1 MHIILKIYLIK
12 DSFSKL
18 ILLRRFFY
26 FSIIF
31 IVVLNKKL
39 LQPDKFSNE
48 YDTIIIEVIKGEV
61 TMLFLLI
68 LIILLSIYIIKS
80 QNIKNAI
87 KKDIEKIIPD
97 NQHNKPQSEQHNNYN
112 REISRKKPVYEPNQ
126 DKQSQQTDTK
136 AKDIITEIK
145 TIFLNIVGALK
156 SDYYKLK
163 NSIKEYFKEIS
174 VGKDV
179 KHVEKTVY
187 NGPQYNQQYQHN
199 NNPSQCRSK
208 WEEIEDKIMSVST
221 YILAAIISL
230 CGSMIGN
237 ASLYYFIP
245 EIVINSQSPYEV
257 LYNTFIYGK
266 SYEYAINEASNQ
278 IINFIYGI
286 GIVASIVTLILSGY
300 FYIKNKDDTH
310 KKRFLIV
317 IIVVFNVFLGTFISN
332 EILYSEMGL

>member
-1 MHIILKIYLIK
+1 MIEP
-12 DSFSKL
+12 
-18 ILLRRFFY
+18 
-26 FSIIF
+26 
-31 IVVLNKKL
+31 NKGGV
-39 LQPDKFSNE
+39 NM
-48 YDTIIIEVIKGEV
+48 T
-61 TMLFLLI
+61 FLLI
-68 LIILLSIYIIKS
+68 LIILIASIYIIKS
-80 QNIKNAI
+80 QNIKAAI

-97 NQHNKPQSEQHNNYN
+97 NQHNKPQGEQHYNYN
-112 REISRKKPVYEPNQ
+112 RKISRKKPPYEPNQ
-126 DKQSQQTDTK
+126 DKQNSQPDIN

-145 TIFLNIVGALK
+145 TIFLNIVVALK

-257 LYNTFIYGK
+257 LYNTFMYGK

-286 GIVASIVTLILSGY
+286 VIVTSIVTLILSGY
-300 FYIKNKDDTH
+300 FYMKNKDDAH

-317 IIVVFNVFLGTFISN
+317 IIVVFNVFLGMFISN

>member
-1 MHIILKIYLIK
+1 MIEP
-12 DSFSKL
+12 
-18 ILLRRFFY
+18 
-26 FSIIF
+26 
-31 IVVLNKKL
+31 NKGGV
-39 LQPDKFSNE
+39 NM
-48 YDTIIIEVIKGEV
+48 T
-61 TMLFLLI
+61 FLLI
-68 LIILLSIYIIKS
+68 LIILIASIYIIKS
-80 QNIKNAI
+80 QNIKGAI

-97 NQHNKPQSEQHNNYN
+97 NQHNKPQGEQHYNYN
-112 REISRKKPVYEPNQ
+112 RKISRKKPPYEPNQ
-126 DKQSQQTDTK
+126 DKQNSQPDIN

-145 TIFLNIVGALK
+145 TIFLNIVAALK

-257 LYNTFIYGK
+257 LYNTFMYGK

-286 GIVASIVTLILSGY
+286 VIVASIVTLILSGY
-300 FYIKNKDDTH
+300 FYIKNKDDAH

-317 IIVVFNVFLGTFISN
+317 IIVVFNVFLGMFISN

>member
-1 MHIILKIYLIK
+1 MIEP
-12 DSFSKL
+12 
-18 ILLRRFFY
+18 
-26 FSIIF
+26 
-31 IVVLNKKL
+31 NKGGV
-39 LQPDKFSNE
+39 NM
-48 YDTIIIEVIKGEV
+48 T
-61 TMLFLLI
+61 FLLI
-68 LIILLSIYIIKS
+68 LIILIASIYIIKS
-80 QNIKNAI
+80 QNIKAAI

-97 NQHNKPQSEQHNNYN
+97 NQHNKPQGEQHYNYN
-112 REISRKKPVYEPNQ
+112 RKISRKKPPYEPNQ
-126 DKQSQQTDTK
+126 DKQNSQPDIN

-145 TIFLNIVGALK
+145 TIFLNIVAALK

-257 LYNTFIYGK
+257 LYNTFMYGK

-286 GIVASIVTLILSGY
+286 VIVASIVTLILSGY
-300 FYIKNKDDTH
+300 FYIKNKDDAH

-317 IIVVFNVFLGTFISN
+317 IIVVFNVFLGMFISN

>member
-1 MHIILKIYLIK
+1 M
-12 DSFSKL
+12 
-18 ILLRRFFY
+18 
-26 FSIIF
+26 
-31 IVVLNKKL
+31 
-39 LQPDKFSNE
+39 
-48 YDTIIIEVIKGEV
+48 T
-61 TMLFLLI
+61 FLLI
-68 LIILLSIYIIKS
+68 LIILIASIYIIKS
-80 QNIKNAI
+80 QNIKAAI

-97 NQHNKPQSEQHNNYN
+97 NQHNKPKSEQHYNYN
-112 REISRKKPVYEPNQ
+112 QKISRKKPVYEPNQ
-126 DKQSQQTDTK
+126 DKQNSQPDIN

-145 TIFLNIVGALK
+145 TIFLNIVAALK
-156 SDYYKLK
+156 TDYYKLK

-174 VGKDV
+174 VKKDV

-199 NNPSQCRSK
+199 NNPSHCRSK
-208 WEEIEDKIMSVST
+208 WEEVEDKILSVST

-286 GIVASIVTLILSGY
+286 VIVASIVTLILSGY
-300 FYIKNKDDTH
+300 FYIKNKDDAH

-317 IIVVFNVFLGTFISN
+317 IIVVFNVFLGMFISN

>member
-1 MHIILKIYLIK
+1 M
-12 DSFSKL
+12 
-18 ILLRRFFY
+18 
-26 FSIIF
+26 
-31 IVVLNKKL
+31 
-39 LQPDKFSNE
+39 
-48 YDTIIIEVIKGEV
+48 T
-61 TMLFLLI
+61 FLLI
-68 LIILLSIYIIKS
+68 LIILIASIYIIKS
-80 QNIKNAI
+80 QNIKAAI

-112 REISRKKPVYEPNQ
+112 RKISRKKPVYEPNQ
-126 DKQSQQTDTK
+126 DKQSQQTDIN

-145 TIFLNIVGALK
+145 TIFLNIVAALK

-179 KHVEKTVY
+179 KHVKKTVY

-199 NNPSQCRSK
+199 NEPSQCRSK

-237 ASLYYFIP
+237 ASFYYFIP

-266 SYEYAINEASNQ
+266 SYEYAINEESNQ

-286 GIVASIVTLILSGY
+286 VIVASIVTLILSGY
-300 FYIKNKDDTH
+300 FYIKNKDDAH

-317 IIVVFNVFLGTFISN
+317 IIVVFNVFLGMFISN

>member
-1 MHIILKIYLIK
+1 M
-12 DSFSKL
+12 
-18 ILLRRFFY
+18 
-26 FSIIF
+26 
-31 IVVLNKKL
+31 
-39 LQPDKFSNE
+39 
-48 YDTIIIEVIKGEV
+48 T
-61 TMLFLLI
+61 FLLI
-68 LIILLSIYIIKS
+68 LIILIASIYIIKS
-80 QNIKNAI
+80 QNIKAAI

-97 NQHNKPQSEQHNNYN
+97 NQHNKPQGEQHYNYN
-112 REISRKKPVYEPNQ
+112 REISRKKPAYEPNQ
-126 DKQSQQTDTK
+126 DKQNSQTDINTK
-136 AKDIITEIK
+136 DTTTEIK
-145 TIFLNIVGALK
+145 TIFLNIVDTLK
-156 SDYYKLK
+156 NYYYKLK
-163 NSIKEYFKEIS
+163 NSLKEYLKEIS
-174 VGKDV
+174 IENDVEDDV
-179 KHVEKTVY
+179 KHVEKPVY
-187 NGPQYNQQYQHN
+187 NVPQYNQQYQHN

-257 LYNTFIYGK
+257 LYNTFMYGK

-286 GIVASIVTLILSGY
+286 VIVASIVTLILSGY
-300 FYIKNKDDTH
+300 FYIKNKDDAH

-317 IIVVFNVFLGTFISN
+317 IIVVFNVFLGMFISN

>member
-1 MHIILKIYLIK
+1 M
-12 DSFSKL
+12 
-18 ILLRRFFY
+18 
-26 FSIIF
+26 
-31 IVVLNKKL
+31 
-39 LQPDKFSNE
+39 
-48 YDTIIIEVIKGEV
+48 T
-61 TMLFLLI
+61 FLLI
-68 LIILLSIYIIKS
+68 LIILIASIYIIKS
-80 QNIKNAI
+80 QNIKAAI

-97 NQHNKPQSEQHNNYN
+97 NQYNKPQGEQHYNYN
-112 REISRKKPVYEPNQ
+112 RKISRKKPPYEPNQ
-126 DKQSQQTDTK
+126 DKQNSQPDIN

-145 TIFLNIVGALK
+145 TIFLNIVDALK
-156 SDYYKLK
+156 TDYYKLK
-163 NSIKEYFKEIS
+163 NSIKEYFKGIS
-174 VGKDV
+174 VEKDV

-187 NGPQYNQQYQHN
+187 NGPQYNQQYEHNN

-286 GIVASIVTLILSGY
+286 VIVASIVTLILSGY
-300 FYIKNKDDTH
+300 FYIKNKDDAH

-317 IIVVFNVFLGTFISN
+317 IIVVFNVFLGMFISN

>member
-1 MHIILKIYLIK
+1 M
-12 DSFSKL
+12 
-18 ILLRRFFY
+18 
-26 FSIIF
+26 
-31 IVVLNKKL
+31 
-39 LQPDKFSNE
+39 
-48 YDTIIIEVIKGEV
+48 T
-61 TMLFLLI
+61 FLLI
-68 LIILLSIYIIKS
+68 LIILIASIYIIKS
-80 QNIKNAI
+80 QNIKAAI

-97 NQHNKPQSEQHNNYN
+97 NRYDKPQGEQHNNYN
-112 REISRKKPVYEPNQ
+112 RKISRKKPVYEPNQ
-126 DKQSQQTDTK
+126 DKQNSQTDIN

-156 SDYYKLK
+156 TDYYKLK

-208 WEEIEDKIMSVST
+208 WEEVEDKIMSVST

-286 GIVASIVTLILSGY
+286 VIVASIVTLILSGY
-300 FYIKNKDDTH
+300 SYMKNKDDAH

-317 IIVVFNVFLGTFISN
+317 IIVVFNVFLGMFISN
-332 EILYSEMGL
+332 EILYSEMGALKR

>member
-1 MHIILKIYLIK
+1 MPLLI
-12 DSFSKL
+12 
-18 ILLRRFFY
+18 
-26 FSIIF
+26 
-31 IVVLNKKL
+31 
-39 LQPDKFSNE
+39 
-48 YDTIIIEVIKGEV
+48 
-61 TMLFLLI
+61 I

-80 QNIKNAI
+80 QNIKAAI

-112 REISRKKPVYEPNQ
+112 RKISRKKPVYEPNQ
-126 DKQSQQTDTK
+126 DKQNSQPDIN

-145 TIFLNIVGALK
+145 TIFLNIVAALK

-163 NSIKEYFKEIS
+163 NSIKEYFKGIS

-187 NGPQYNQQYQHN
+187 NGPQYNQQYEHN

-286 GIVASIVTLILSGY
+286 GIVASIATLILSGY

>member
-1 MHIILKIYLIK
+1 M
-12 DSFSKL
+12 
-18 ILLRRFFY
+18 
-26 FSIIF
+26 
-31 IVVLNKKL
+31 
-39 LQPDKFSNE
+39 
-48 YDTIIIEVIKGEV
+48 T
-61 TMLFLLI
+61 FLLI
-68 LIILLSIYIIKS
+68 LIILIASIYIIKS
-80 QNIKNAI
+80 QNIKAAI

-97 NQHNKPQSEQHNNYN
+97 NQYNKPQGEQHYNYN
-112 REISRKKPVYEPNQ
+112 RKISRKKPAYEPNQ
-126 DKQSQQTDTK
+126 DKQNSQTDINTK
-136 AKDIITEIK
+136 DTITEIK
-145 TIFLNIVGALK
+145 TIFLNIVAALN

-187 NGPQYNQQYQHN
+187 NGPQYNQQYEHN

-257 LYNTFIYGK
+257 LYNTFMYGK

-286 GIVASIVTLILSGY
+286 VIVASIVTLILSGY
-300 FYIKNKDDTH
+300 FYIKNKDDAH

-317 IIVVFNVFLGTFISN
+317 IIVVFNVFLGMFISN

>member
-1 MHIILKIYLIK
+1 
-12 DSFSKL
+12 
-18 ILLRRFFY
+18 
-26 FSIIF
+26 
-31 IVVLNKKL
+31 
-39 LQPDKFSNE
+39 
-48 YDTIIIEVIKGEV
+48 
-61 TMLFLLI
+61 MLFLLI

>member
-1 MHIILKIYLIK
+1 M
-12 DSFSKL
+12 
-18 ILLRRFFY
+18 
-26 FSIIF
+26 
-31 IVVLNKKL
+31 
-39 LQPDKFSNE
+39 
-48 YDTIIIEVIKGEV
+48 T
-61 TMLFLLI
+61 FLLI
-68 LIILLSIYIIKS
+68 LIILIASIYIIKS
-80 QNIKNAI
+80 QNIKAAI

-97 NQHNKPQSEQHNNYN
+97 NQYNKPQGEQHYNYN
-112 REISRKKPVYEPNQ
+112 REISRKKPTYEPNQ
-126 DKQSQQTDTK
+126 DKQNSQTDINTK
-136 AKDIITEIK
+136 DTITEIK
-145 TIFLNIVGALK
+145 TIFLNIVAALK
-156 SDYYKLK
+156 TDYYKLK

-208 WEEIEDKIMSVST
+208 WEEVEDKIMSVST

-257 LYNTFIYGK
+257 LYNSFMYGK
-266 SYEYAINEASNQ
+266 GYEYAINETSNQ

-286 GIVASIVTLILSGY
+286 VIVASIVTLILSGY
-300 FYIKNKDDTH
+300 FYIKNKDDAH

-317 IIVVFNVFLGTFISN
+317 IIVVFNIFLGTFIFN
-332 EILYSEMGL
+332 DIL

>member
-1 MHIILKIYLIK
+1 MIEP
-12 DSFSKL
+12 
-18 ILLRRFFY
+18 
-26 FSIIF
+26 
-31 IVVLNKKL
+31 NKGGV
-39 LQPDKFSNE
+39 NM
-48 YDTIIIEVIKGEV
+48 T
-61 TMLFLLI
+61 FLLI
-68 LIILLSIYIIKS
+68 LIILIASIYIIKS
-80 QNIKNAI
+80 QNIKAAI

-97 NQHNKPQSEQHNNYN
+97 NQHNKPQGEQHYNYN
-112 REISRKKPVYEPNQ
+112 RKISRKKPPYEPNQ
-126 DKQSQQTDTK
+126 DKQNSQPDIN

-145 TIFLNIVGALK
+145 TIFLNIVVALK

-257 LYNTFIYGK
+257 LYNTFMYGK

-286 GIVASIVTLILSGY
+286 VIVTSIVTLILSGY
-300 FYIKNKDDTH
+300 SYMKNKDDAH

-317 IIVVFNVFLGTFISN
+317 IIVVFNVFLGMFISN

>member
-1 MHIILKIYLIK
+1 M
-12 DSFSKL
+12 
-18 ILLRRFFY
+18 
-26 FSIIF
+26 
-31 IVVLNKKL
+31 
-39 LQPDKFSNE
+39 
-48 YDTIIIEVIKGEV
+48 T
-61 TMLFLLI
+61 FLLI
-68 LIILLSIYIIKS
+68 LIILIASIYIIKS
-80 QNIKNAI
+80 QNIKAAI

-112 REISRKKPVYEPNQ
+112 RKISRKKPVYEPNQ
-126 DKQSQQTDTK
+126 DKQNSQTDIN

-145 TIFLNIVGALK
+145 IIFLNIVAALK

-179 KHVEKTVY
+179 KSDIKHVEKTVY

-257 LYNTFIYGK
+257 LYNTFMYGK

-286 GIVASIVTLILSGY
+286 VIVASIVTLILSGY
-300 FYIKNKDDTH
+300 FYIKNKDDAH

-317 IIVVFNVFLGTFISN
+317 IIVVFNVFLGMFISN

>member
-1 MHIILKIYLIK
+1 M
-12 DSFSKL
+12 
-18 ILLRRFFY
+18 
-26 FSIIF
+26 
-31 IVVLNKKL
+31 
-39 LQPDKFSNE
+39 
-48 YDTIIIEVIKGEV
+48 T
-61 TMLFLLI
+61 FLLI
-68 LIILLSIYIIKS
+68 LIIVIALIYIIKS
-80 QNIKNAI
+80 KNIKAAI

-97 NQHNKPQSEQHNNYN
+97 NQHDKPQVEQHYNYN
-112 REISRKKPVYEPNQ
+112 RKISRKKPQYEPNQ
-126 DKQSQQTDTK
+126 DKQSQQTDIN

-145 TIFLNIVGALK
+145 TIFLNIVDALK
-156 SDYYKLK
+156 TDYYKLK
-163 NSIKEYFKEIS
+163 NSIKEYFKGIS

-257 LYNTFIYGK
+257 LYNIFIYGK

-286 GIVASIVTLILSGY
+286 VIVASIVTLILFGY
-300 FYIKNKDDTH
+300 FYIKNKDDAH

-317 IIVVFNVFLGTFISN
+317 IIVVFNVFLGMFISN

>member
-1 MHIILKIYLIK
+1 M
-12 DSFSKL
+12 
-18 ILLRRFFY
+18 
-26 FSIIF
+26 
-31 IVVLNKKL
+31 
-39 LQPDKFSNE
+39 
-48 YDTIIIEVIKGEV
+48 T
-61 TMLFLLI
+61 FLLI
-68 LIILLSIYIIKS
+68 IIILIASIYIIKS
-80 QNIKNAI
+80 QNIKAAI

-97 NQHNKPQSEQHNNYN
+97 NQYNKPQGEQHYNYN
-112 REISRKKPVYEPNQ
+112 RKISRKKPAYEPNQ
-126 DKQSQQTDTK
+126 DKQNSQTDINTK
-136 AKDIITEIK
+136 DTTTEIK
-145 TIFLNIVGALK
+145 TIFLNIIDALK

-163 NSIKEYFKEIS
+163 NSLKEYLKDIS
-174 VGKDV
+174 IENDVEDDV
-179 KHVEKTVY
+179 KHVEKPVY
-187 NGPQYNQQYQHN
+187 NVPQYNQQYQHN

-257 LYNTFIYGK
+257 LYNTFMYGK

-286 GIVASIVTLILSGY
+286 VIVASIVTLILSGY
-300 FYIKNKDDTH
+300 FYIKNKDDAH

-317 IIVVFNVFLGTFISN
+317 IIVVFNVFLGMFISN
-332 EILYSEMGL
+332 EILYSEMGF